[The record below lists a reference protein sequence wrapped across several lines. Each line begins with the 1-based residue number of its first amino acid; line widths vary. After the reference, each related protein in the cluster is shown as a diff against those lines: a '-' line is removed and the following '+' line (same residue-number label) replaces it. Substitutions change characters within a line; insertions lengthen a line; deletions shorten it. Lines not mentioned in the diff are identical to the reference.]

1 MGVSLPESFIPHFS
15 PIAITITVFV
25 FLAAAAG
32 LLMQRKNANE
42 NEVNA
47 KTKVIVPS
55 IIMILCLGLI
65 ILSVVSS
72 HNIKERSIEAL
83 TTHYA
88 ITNIKEK
95 DSENFSIPAKDNE
108 ENVTI
113 TLTSGVNKAAVLK
126 HENNRLILL
135 HLITDEPDLVEVPT
149 R

>member
-15 PIAITITVFV
+15 PMAIAITMFV
-25 FLAAAAG
+25 FLAAAVG
-32 LLMQRKNANE
+32 LLMQRKSTNE
-42 NEVNA
+42 NEVNVEKKA
-47 KTKVIVPS
+47 IVPS
-55 IIMILCLGLI
+55 LIMILCLGLI
-65 ILSVVSS
+65 VLSVVSS
-72 HNIKERSIEAL
+72 HNIKEQSIEAL

-95 DSENFSIPAKDNE
+95 DSENFSIPAKNNE

-126 HENNRLILL
+126 HENDRLILL
-135 HLITDEPDLVEVPT
+135 HLITDESNLVEVPT